1 MGTRWNQTKMIFATR
16 QMIIQ
21 IISAAIIMYP
31 CCQCKL
37 LNLPIFPIS
46 FLKWLSLFEYDI
58 HYGDIFFIGA
68 KMEMNIRQTVVRV
81 ILRINYLKGHVVNT
95 PTQELSTF
103 V

>member
-1 MGTRWNQTKMIFATR
+1 
-16 QMIIQ
+16 
-21 IISAAIIMYP
+21 MYP

-37 LNLPIFPIS
+37 LNLPIFPNIH
-46 FLKWLSLFEYDI
+46 KCQILSLFEYDI